1 MPYTDCVEIFFKEDI
16 NIVEETIEKYVFA
29 KNKGMVYK
37 ILSEITIN
45 DSKRNGYSLITNQL
59 R

>member
-45 DSKRNGYSLITNQL
+45 DSKIYGYSLITNQL